1 MGHVFFGL
9 LLGLLRKAEILL
21 SHRITKGV
29 FTALAVFLDLG
40 FAGVTF
46 AGSFEWRRLKD
57 SSGFGLPLSDIDSR
71 RFRIQLFAHFMFATG
86 CAEHSRCSPL
96 LLCSPCRSGIA
107 GRHRSRPR
115 LFGQNAHRWSPPQI
129 VTMKSAAA
137 SVDYRSIFDSFFLPR
152 GEFAI
157 TGDQQVSCWIY
168 RRPVSPYAFCSTLAE
183 ILPFPRQSG
192 S

>member
-71 RFRIQLFAHFMFATG
+71 RFRIQLFARFMFATG
-86 CAEHSRCSPL
+86 CALSILDARRFFFVRLVDQESLDGIEVGRVFLGKMPIVGRRRRSSR
-96 LLCSPCRSGIA
+96 
-107 GRHRSRPR
+107 
-115 LFGQNAHRWSPPQI
+115 
-129 VTMKSAAA
+129 
-137 SVDYRSIFDSFFLPR
+137 
-152 GEFAI
+152 
-157 TGDQQVSCWIY
+157 
-168 RRPVSPYAFCSTLAE
+168 
-183 ILPFPRQSG
+183 
-192 S
+192 